1 MAKMSEPSDDEAA
14 MLGEIGREVV
24 TIRQP
29 RVDDSEVVCDGTYQ
43 TKGSREDCVV
53 WAIGLMVC
61 FSLSYLPLLEIRDH
75 DSPNDRKA
83 TRNDARTRHNT
94 TNSIYQPQT

>member
-29 RVDDSEVVCDGTYQ
+29 RVDGMEVGYDSTDATKINAEVVLRGRFGIKRLAWWLFQY
-43 TKGSREDCVV
+43 
-53 WAIGLMVC
+53 
-61 FSLSYLPLLEIRDH
+61 FLSP
-75 DSPNDRKA
+75 SP
-83 TRNDARTRHNT
+83 
-94 TNSIYQPQT
+94 